1 MSPFL
6 DTFVGV
12 ISRIANMW
20 LILMRQNWTEEKFLV
35 VTGTEEGRM
44 IKNTDLVGATSITLN
59 ADNMISVIQDLGYKK
74 ILEVYAQVK

>member
-1 MSPFL
+1 
-6 DTFVGV
+6 
-12 ISRIANMW
+12 
-20 LILMRQNWTEEKFLV
+20 MRQNWTEEKFLV

>member
-1 MSPFL
+1 
-6 DTFVGV
+6 
-12 ISRIANMW
+12 MW